1 MLLMTINPNYI
12 KAGHPDTTPDELR
25 ALSSDTDALVRRRVA
40 ENPNCPESV
49 LRELSD
55 DRHSEV
61 RIAVGSN
68 GSTPKDILQK
78 LVQDEDL
85 DVCLGMAD
93 DLNLPKDVL
102 QDLADHD
109 NPYVADQA
117 RRALEGL
124 ALEEALKESGFV
136 REEGETAKLGELL
149 VAAELITPEELNEFL
164 KVGEKDQIPLGRVLV
179 QSRTIPRSIIT
190 LALNLQTSLRRKEIH
205 LEVAIDQ
212 LKKSAA
218 KST

>member
-1 MLLMTINPNYI
+1 LLLMTINPDYI
-12 KAGHPDTTPDELR
+12 KAGHPETTSEELR

-40 ENPNCPESV
+40 ENPNCPGDV
-49 LRELSD
+49 LTALSD
-55 DRHSEV
+55 DSDSEV
-61 RIAVGSN
+61 RIAVGSD
-68 GSTPKDILQK
+68 GSTPKQVLQK
-78 LVQDEDL
+78 LARDEDL

-109 NPYVADQA
+109 NPYISDQA

-124 ALEEALKESGFV
+124 ALEEALKESGFI
-136 REEGETAKLGELL
+136 RQEGETAKLGEIL
-149 VAAELITPEELNEFL
+149 VAAELLKVEELNEFL
-164 KVGEKDQIPLGRVLV
+164 RVGEKDELPLGRVLV
-179 QSRTIPRSIIT
+179 QSRTIPRSIII
-190 LALNLQTSLRRKEIH
+190 LALNLQTALRRKEIH

-212 LKKSAA
+212 LKKSSA